1 MTTDTQTMA
10 EAHPTRAAGT
20 APPYVEAI
28 IKYPERAAEGGNISG
43 NKEFTFGLEDHRMRI
58 HNARLVEAS
67 LDAEGFALL
76 KRPTDIDL
84 TSREDTE
91 ARWHPLACDMVRD
104 LTGARDVFALLGI
117 LRGGEEDLGGGPAL
131 MAHVDFNGDTL
142 RSWVARLAPP
152 DRADALKGRRLVNI
166 NLWTP
171 VRPVENMPL
180 GVCDATSVRPGDFMN
195 VSFGKPETRET
206 DTFAGAIQSG
216 GFVLGFN
223 PDHRW
228 WYYPHMQ
235 PDEVLA
241 FRLHDTGDPSMRM
254 TAHTAFEDP
263 TSEPGAPK
271 RMSYELRT
279 IAVLD

>member
-1 MTTDTQTMA
+1 MTTDTQERPA
-10 EAHPTRAAGT
+10 T
-20 APPYVEAI
+20 APTFVEAV
-28 IKYPERAAEGGNISG
+28 IKYPEPAAEGGNISG

-58 HNARLVEAS
+58 SNARLMNAS
-67 LDAEGFALL
+67 LDVEGFALL
-76 KRPTDIDL
+76 KRPTDFDL
-84 TSREDTE
+84 TSAEE
-91 ARWHPLACDMVRD
+91 AQGRWHPLACQMVRE

-117 LRGGEEDLGGGPAL
+117 LRGGEEDLGGGPAF

-142 RSWVARLAPP
+142 RSWVSKLAPA
-152 DRADALKGRRLVNI
+152 DRAAELSRRRLVNI

-180 GVCDATSVRPGDFMN
+180 GVCDATSVQPGDFMR
-195 VSFGKPETRET
+195 VSFGKPETRES
-206 DTFAGAIQSG
+206 DSFAGGFQSG
-216 GFVLGFN
+216 GFVLGYN
-223 PDHRW
+223 ADHRW
-228 WYYPHMQ
+228 YYYPGMQ

-241 FRLHDTGDPSMRM
+241 FRLHDTGDPSLRM

-263 TSEPGAPK
+263 TSKPGSPK